1 MLLAAGIHYSPITIA
16 TKTTCN
22 GPDPV
27 GEVDEKVDRGI
38 RRGLDGEFR
47 SSVVLDDAP
56 TDAVD
61 QMDPRRIL
69 RGRCPRRRSISPWA
83 ATAKGRLGRNLNL

>member
-47 SSVVLDDAP
+47 SGVVLDDAP

-61 QMDPRRIL
+61 QMDKEGVWPAKKESPL
-69 RGRCPRRRSISPWA
+69 ASASYHISCSSPA
-83 ATAKGRLGRNLNL
+83 A